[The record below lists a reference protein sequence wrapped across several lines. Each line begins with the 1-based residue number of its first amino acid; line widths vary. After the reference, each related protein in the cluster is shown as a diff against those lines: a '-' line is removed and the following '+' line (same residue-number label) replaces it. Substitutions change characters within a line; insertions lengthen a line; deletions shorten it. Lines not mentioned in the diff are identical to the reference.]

1 MTVIAFLIGTTGGI
15 SSLFAGLVSPEIRSW
30 ERISIFISFF
40 ALAAVALLL
49 DAFQQR
55 MRLRGGRPV
64 LGEALLMSV
73 LLIGLYDQSNETF
86 VPNYETAQ
94 NEYTSDALFVEAID
108 RELPPQAEVFQL
120 PYVSFPENVQPGLE
134 IGPYEPLRPY
144 LHSNDLRWS
153 YGAVKGRPSADWQAD
168 LADKPTEV
176 LLDTVLDKGFD
187 GIYIDRFGYPDRAAE
202 LEGELGELLEVEPL
216 VSPDG
221 RRSFFSLLPYEEKT
235 APDGEK
241 SDQRA
246 AVSYPQE
253 EVQ

>member
-1 MTVIAFLIGTTGGI
+1 M
-15 SSLFAGLVSPEIRSW
+15 
-30 ERISIFISFF
+30 
-40 ALAAVALLL
+40 
-49 DAFQQR
+49 
-55 MRLRGGRPV
+55 
-64 LGEALLMSV
+64 
-73 LLIGLYDQSNETF
+73 
-86 VPNYETAQ
+86 
-94 NEYTSDALFVEAID
+94 
-108 RELPPQAEVFQL
+108 
-120 PYVSFPENVQPGLE
+120 
-134 IGPYEPLRPY
+134 
-144 LHSNDLRWS
+144 
-153 YGAVKGRPSADWQAD
+153 KGRPSADWQAD

-235 APDGEK
+235 ALDGER